1 MLNYASAWTSSD
13 VKIVLTAISLAVNVP
28 VLSEHITLTQ
38 PLNQFQKIWKKILK
52 LRSTMNQNLESPQFE
67 IFK

>member
-13 VKIVLTAISLAVNVP
+13 VKIVLTAISLAVNDP

-38 PLNQFQKIWKKILK
+38 PLNQFQKILK